1 MAAVVPHESDS
12 TADEHVATESE
23 DGASDFSEDE
33 DASIR
38 DEFIG

>member
-1 MAAVVPHESDS
+1 MAVVMPHESDS
-12 TADEHVATESE
+12 TADEHIETSDE
-23 DGASDFSEDE
+23 ASDFSEDE